1 MTLKKIGISNRCD
14 LVRNDNSC
22 PPSMN
27 MIQRIKQ
34 LGLDVWLFMRPLIN
48 KSSRW
53 GPVGADMTGREQTD
67 QFLIK
72 VRPPSLSL
80 PGRISGW
87 LSNKT
92 KPPRQRCRYPS
103 PTCLAGVSFI
113 LKFLAFSLSLSIN
126 SDRDEPPT
134 HFSVWLDARFG
145 RCNSEWLCQVAKQA
159 RNFFGNFKSAKVHTT
174 TKCKLVLTSFWQ
186 LWGKATKRWVQ

>member
-27 MIQRIKQ
+27 MIQRIEQ
-34 LGLDVWLFMRPLIN
+34 LSLDVWLFMRPLIN
-48 KSSRW
+48 NSSRW
-53 GPVGADMTGREQTD
+53 GPVGADWS
-67 QFLIK
+67 FLTK

-80 PGRISGW
+80 PGRISRW
-87 LSNKT
+87 LSNNQSPSSAVSIPFT
-92 KPPRQRCRYPS
+92 HLPGWCFFYP
-103 PTCLAGVSFI
+103 
-113 LKFLAFSLSLSIN
+113 KFFGIFSLSLSIN

-159 RNFFGNFKSAKVHTT
+159 RYFFGNFKSAKVHTT

>member
-1 MTLKKIGISNRCD
+1 
-14 LVRNDNSC
+14 
-22 PPSMN
+22 
-27 MIQRIKQ
+27 MITVV
-34 LGLDVWLFMRPLIN
+34 LPAWTWSSALSSSVWMSGFLWGRW
-48 KSSRW
+48 STRAAGGSRHDW
-53 GPVGADMTGREQTD
+53 EGADWS
-67 QFLIK
+67 I
-72 VRPPSLSL
+72 SL
-80 PGRISGW
+80 PGRISRW

-92 KPPRQRCRYPS
+92 KPPCQRCRYPS